1 MKVAGLDISMTAT
14 GWAVLTSFG
23 VGGLHDDAHGLIKSK
38 PTPRYVKPNYK
49 LKRAP
54 RQGDYVRRHGEIAA
68 RLSQIIDAIEAVI
81 VLECD
86 LNWGELDLIV
96 VESPSL
102 NSRSS
107 SLDQLWGLYWA
118 TLVRLQQYGVP
129 IATVSPNA
137 RAQYATGDGSSDK
150 ATVVD
155 ATVTRYALSYSD
167 DNEVDATILAA
178 MGLRHLG
185 APIERDLPQSHKDAM
200 SAVLWPSKEIA

>member
-14 GWAVLTSFG
+14 GWCVLESYG
-23 VGGLHDDAHGLIKSK
+23 IGGLHDDAHGLIKSK
-38 PTPRYVKPNYK
+38 PTPRYLKPNYK

-54 RQGDYVRRHGEIAA
+54 KPGDYTRRHSEVAG
-68 RLSQIIDAIEAVI
+68 RLAQIVDAIEAT
-81 VLECD
+81 LAMQAD
-86 LNWGELDLIV
+86 LDWGSLDLIV

-102 NSRSS
+102 NSKSS
-107 SLDQLWGLYWA
+107 TLDQLWGLYWS
-118 TLVRLQQYGVP
+118 TLVSLQQYRIP

-137 RAQYATGDGSSDK
+137 RAQYATGNGSSDK
-150 ATVVD
+150 ASVVD

-185 APIERDLPQSHKDAM
+185 APLELDLPQSHKDAM